1 VMANTRKRKEPE
13 IDQDF
18 IDAAIKMNDIMR
30 KAFDDMMAVLRP
42 LQEKIQM
49 ERDASINTKKPKKEK
64 EKVTEASLVWTK
76 QEQSDFEKAMVESKG
91 DPIKTKELMKTS
103 RSLNVIKKRIEAYR
117 IASRTRKVAIPPSK
131 LQENEDED
139 DFN

>member
-1 VMANTRKRKEPE
+1 MSINSTRKRKEPE
-13 IDQDF
+13 IDQDI
-18 IDAAIKMNDIMR
+18 IDATIKINEIMI

-42 LQEKIQM
+42 LKEKA
-49 ERDASINTKKPKKEK
+49 ELEALTKKNLKK

-91 DPIKTKELMKTS
+91 DPIKTKQLMKTN

-117 IASRTRKVAIPPSK
+117 AASRTRKVAIPPSK
-131 LQENEDED
+131 LQAIIELEDED
-139 DFN
+139 DFIV